1 MNNKSE
7 PKLFV
12 SYSWSSPDHEAWVVS
27 LAEELLSQGIQVNL
41 DKWDLQPGHDAHAF
55 MESMVTDPTVNK
67 VILICDKKY
76 VDKSNNRSGGAGTEA
91 QIITPELYAKK
102 AQDKFVAVLR
112 ERDEEGKPYLPAY
125 YGGRIYIDLTD
136 PSSYTAEFDRLV
148 RWAWDQPLHVRP
160 TKGEKPKFLSSKNKE
175 AKISTSVAL
184 RRAIEGIKN
193 SNRNAS
199 ALVGEYFSA
208 LVKGIEAFRVDAST
222 LDRTKLDDPIVASIE
237 EFLPYR
243 NEAVEIFSTI
253 AQYAC
258 TDDMLSAVH
267 RFFEQL
273 LPYTDRPGHIS
284 NWNESDFDNFRFIVH
299 ELFLYALGIFLQFEK
314 FDAFS
319 HLVDNEYFWENPSDH
334 NTKMHSYLRFREHLR
349 SLTHRN
355 QRLGLN
361 RLSVRADMLHDR
373 NKGTGVD
380 FKYVMAADFIL
391 YLRSQNADV
400 WDMWWPETLLYAG
413 RYSGAFELFAR
424 AKSKRYFDRIKGL
437 LRVNSK
443 EEFGNLLAKIKTEP
457 NRIPNWQFDSINIDR
472 LSGFEVL
479 VTTP

>member
-1 MNNKSE
+1 
-7 PKLFV
+7 
-12 SYSWSSPDHEAWVVS
+12 
-27 LAEELLSQGIQVNL
+27 
-41 DKWDLQPGHDAHAF
+41 
-55 MESMVTDPTVNK
+55 
-67 VILICDKKY
+67 
-76 VDKSNNRSGGAGTEA
+76 
-91 QIITPELYAKK
+91 
-102 AQDKFVAVLR
+102 
-112 ERDEEGKPYLPAY
+112 
-125 YGGRIYIDLTD
+125 
-136 PSSYTAEFDRLV
+136 
-148 RWAWDQPLHVRP
+148 VRP
-160 TKGEKPKFLSSKNKE
+160 TKGEKPKFLSSKNIA

-184 RRAIEGIKN
+184 RRAIEGIRS

-199 ALVGEYFSA
+199 TLVAEYFTTLA
-208 LVKGIEAFRVDAST
+208 KGIEAFRVDMST
-222 LDRTKLDDPIVASIE
+222 LDRSKLDDPIVASIE

-253 AQYAC
+253 AQYEC
-258 TDDMLSAVH
+258 TDDMLLAVH

-284 NWNESDFDNFRFIVH
+284 SWSESDFDNFRFIVH

-319 HLVDNEYFWENPSDH
+319 YFVDNEYFWENPSDH
-334 NTKMHSYLRFREHLR
+334 NVKMHSYLRFREHLS

-355 QRLGLN
+355 QRLQLS

-380 FKYVMAADFIL
+380 FKFVMAADFIL

-424 AKSKRYFDRIKGL
+424 AKSKRYFERIKGL
-437 LRVNSK
+437 LQVNSK
-443 EEFGNLLAKIKTEP
+443 EEFGRLLAKIKTEP
-457 NRIPNWQFDSINIDR
+457 GRIPKWQFDSINVDR
-472 LSGFEVL
+472 LSGFEML
-479 VTTP
+479 ATAS